1 MNNINKTYNILK
13 EAQKNPEIFKMV
25 DILRELSENKKKRLN
40 NTHVD
45 VYMILCDNP
54 SVTYEEIGETLGK
67 SVDTI
72 RFAAKDVYEI
82 LNQLIIKGHIG
93 KRNFRT
99 LALPAINDLKNS
111 PTQSSQKGNR
121 DNPPSIFSQGDLTV
135 PDNDKLEIKVEKCW
149 NSNRDISSYKNS
161 EPRKI
166 EVPHGPL
173 PPNSKFYVEREGEKV
188 AYKAIETPGEII
200 RIISKRKSG
209 ASSFVSRIRNYAK
222 EFLDYHVIYINFKN
236 INKRFLK
243 SIESFMLWFCEYV
256 SEELEVEECINK
268 YWKRRMGAQQSSQR
282 YFEKYLLLQLSK
294 PIIIVFERVD
304 CFFFSEYEEI
314 ARDFFAL
321 IRTWYESRYD
331 VPQWQKIRYIIVQG
345 EQKIETGNERSPF
358 NVGIEVRLV
367 NFSDEEIIDLARRH
381 QLNWSENNKEIYQLT
396 QIFGENIG
404 NPYLIR
410 QILYYIVENDLTFE
424 EFIDIDFKTI
434 EAFRT
439 CLKEQK

>member
-1 MNNINKTYNILK
+1 MSSLKSIDVNTALEFTKRIVRETTGTALNDTDIEVFAAIWSEGIKYHNIAGRLRLSTSAVKKSARKIYEGLNAALS
-13 EAQKNPEIFKMV
+13 PEIKIERKNLKTM
-25 DILRELSENKKKRLN
+25 LSEA
-40 NTHVD
+40 
-45 VYMILCDNP
+45 I
-54 SVTYEEIGETLGK
+54 
-67 SVDTI
+67 
-72 RFAAKDVYEI
+72 
-82 LNQLIIKGHIG
+82 
-93 KRNFRT
+93 FR
-99 LALPAINDLKNS
+99 
-111 PTQSSQKGNR
+111 
-121 DNPPSIFSQGDLTV
+121 QGDLTV
-135 PDNDKLEIKVEKCW
+135 PDNDKSEIKVEKYW
-149 NSNRDISSYKNS
+149 NSNRDISLNKNS

-166 EVPHGPL
+166 ELPHGPL

-209 ASSFVSRIRNYAK
+209 ASSFVSRIRHYAK
-222 EFLDYHVIYINFKN
+222 ELLDYHVVSINFKN

-256 SEELEVEECINK
+256 SEELEVEGCINK

-282 YFEKYLLLQLSK
+282 YFEKYLMLQFSK

-331 VPQWQKIRYIIVQG
+331 VPEWQKIRYIIVQG

-367 NFSDEEIIDLARRH
+367 NFSDQEVIDLARRH
-381 QLNWSENNKEIYQLT
+381 RLNWAENKEIHQLT
-396 QIFGENIG
+396 EMFGENIG